1 MTFCKIIFWAHLA
14 AGLVAGL
21 SIGIMCFTG
30 TALAFEK
37 ELVAY
42 AERDVRRISPPAADT
57 PRLPLADLLGRVRA
71 AHPAAKPTGITLEN
85 HPLAAVAFTAGRNE
99 NFYVNP
105 YTGEIRQPATT
116 RLRDFLRTMEDLH
129 RQLALGGTNR
139 PLGKAINGACNL
151 AFFVLAVTGL
161 YLWWPRKWRTKGLKR
176 SLWFVSSA
184 NAKAR
189 DWNWHNVIGLWSA
202 PVLIVLTLTALPI
215 SYRWA
220 GSAIYT
226 LTGTPP
232 APPTTGP
239 GGPPGN
245 NAPPAA
251 KIAAPAPDAMPLS
264 SEALILIAQKAA
276 PTWTT
281 LTYRPASGGPG
292 GRSEADVTDPRDPA
306 RSIANRQSAIGNSR
320 APATVALRTSD
331 AWPRTATTT
340 LSLNPFTGEIVKS
353 SGYADMNA
361 AQRLRSWTRF
371 LHTGEALGWLGQ
383 FIAGLASL
391 GGCVLVYTGF
401 ALAWHRWQR
410 WRKPQTE

>member
-1 MTFCKIIFWAHLA
+1 MTFRKFIFWLHLF
-14 AGLVAGL
+14 AGLIAGL

-57 PRLPLADLLGRVRA
+57 PRLPLTDLFARARA
-71 AHPAAKPTGITLEN
+71 AQPAAKFTGITLEN

-99 NFYVNP
+99 NFYSNP
-105 YTGEIRQPATT
+105 YTGEVRAPAATG
-116 RLRDFLRTMEDLH
+116 LRDFLHTMEDWH
-129 RQLALGGTNR
+129 RQLALTGTAR
-139 PLGKAINGACNL
+139 PVGKAINGACNA
-151 AFFVLAVTGL
+151 AFFFLAASGL

-176 SLWFVSSA
+176 SLWFIRASG
-184 NAKAR
+184 KAR

-232 APPTTGP
+232 PPPTTGP

-245 NAPPAA
+245 NAPAA
-251 KIAAPAPDAMPLS
+251 KITPPTPDAKPLA
-264 SEALILIAQKAA
+264 SEALIAAALKSA

-281 LTYRPASGGPG
+281 LTYRAGNTTNAP
-292 GRSEADVTDPRDPA
+292 
-306 RSIANRQSAIGNSR
+306 SA
-320 APATVALRTSD
+320 ATVAFRTAD

-340 LSLNPFTGEIVKS
+340 LSLNPFTGDIVKS
-353 SGYADMNA
+353 SGYADLNA
-361 AQRLRSWTRF
+361 AQRVRSWTRF

-383 FIAGLASL
+383 FVAGLASL

-401 ALAWHRWQR
+401 ALS
-410 WRKPQTE
+410 WRRFFGPPKVEPAPPARA

>member
-1 MTFCKIIFWAHLA
+1 MTFRKTIFWAHLV
-14 AGLVAGL
+14 AGLIAGL

-30 TALAFEK
+30 TLLAFEK
-37 ELVAY
+37 EITAF
-42 AERDVRRISPPAADT
+42 AERDARRLSPPPADT
-57 PRLPLADLLGRVRA
+57 PRLPLADLLARVRA

-105 YTGEIRQPATT
+105 YTGEIRQPAST
-116 RLRDFLRTMEDLH
+116 RTRDFLRSMVDWH
-129 RQLALGGTNR
+129 RQLALDGTR
-139 PLGKAINGACNL
+139 RSLGKGINGACNL
-151 AFFVLAVTGL
+151 AFCFLAISGL
-161 YLWWPRKWRTKGLKR
+161 CLWWPRKWRTKGLKR
-176 SLWFVSSA
+176 SLWFVSA
-184 NAKAR
+184 ATTKAR

-220 GSAIYT
+220 GSALYT

-232 APPTTGP
+232 PPPTNGP

-245 NAPPAA
+245 NTPAT
-251 KIAAPAPDAMPLS
+251 KIAAPAPDTKPLS
-264 SEALILIAQKAA
+264 SEALIGIAQKAT

-281 LTYRPASGGPG
+281 LTYRAGDTSNAP
-292 GRSEADVTDPRDPA
+292 
-306 RSIANRQSAIGNSR
+306 

-340 LSLNPFTGEIVKS
+340 LSLDSFTGMIVKS

-371 LHTGEALGWLGQ
+371 LHTGEALGAWGQ
-383 FIAGLASL
+383 WIAGLASL

-401 ALAWHRWQR
+401 ALAWHRFFG
-410 WRKPQTE
+410 KKAPAPTAS